1 LMSSEIEMND
11 LSQPKGAPTELGNE
25 EILDLDLDDA
35 ARRDYTISIWAWT
48 SATLLFLLALCLI
61 LSPRLLLFVSETAS
75 NTDRRTALTP
85 LESFL
90 ALQFGILLSA
100 LSMALIFNIPSTS
113 PEAPNKHALATPN
126 HPLLVPV
133 GFACILTAFLSYNT
147 STVGPLAFI
156 FFLGSTVIS
165 LWSLWVIIFA
175 ESSSVSKKTGADKH
189 TSSFIF
195 GNKAAASSQKKR
207 WRKEQK
213 AEGKAH

>member
-1 LMSSEIEMND
+1 MSSEIEMSD
-11 LSQPKGAPTELGNE
+11 LSQPKGAPTELRNE
-25 EILDLDLDDA
+25 EHPDLDDA
-35 ARRDYTISIWAWT
+35 DRRDYTISIWAWT

-61 LSPRLLLFVSETAS
+61 LSPRLLLFVSETSS
-75 NTDRRTALTP
+75 NTERRTALTP

-113 PEAPNKHALATPN
+113 PAAPNEHATPN

-133 GFACILTAFLSYNT
+133 GLACTLTAFLSYNT
-147 STVGPLAFI
+147 STVGPLAFT

-195 GNKAAASSQKKR
+195 GNKAAASSVKKR

-213 AEGKAH
+213 AEGKSH